1 MAEDVEFK
9 AFCTKELNENEKSTY
24 AKSEEKEDLEAK
36 IEQLAVRIKRLTE
49 EIDDAKKQT
58 ADTQVEIKKASQNRE
73 KENADFQTTVA
84 DQRATQGILK
94 KALLRLGGLLQEGSG
109 DAAPERSADTSS
121 AMQQVQNNAGV
132 FPVMG
137 LIVQIIGDSE
147 KLEKDETA
155 GEEHC

>member
-1 MAEDVEFK
+1 MAEEVEFK

-24 AKSEEKEDLEAK
+24 ANSEEKEDLEAK
-36 IEQLAVRIKRLTE
+36 IEQLAVRIKHLTE
-49 EIDDAKKQT
+49 EIDDAKEQI

-94 KALLRLGGLLQEGSG
+94 KALLRLGDFYKKAAATLLQKG
-109 DAAPERSADTSS
+109 
-121 AMQQVQNNAGV
+121 QQTPPVQCNKSKNNAGA

-137 LIVQIIGDSE
+137 LIEQIIGDSE

-155 GEEHC
+155 SEEHC